1 MSSVRP
7 KNDWDGGKCVCG
19 ACLGGKRWVEN
30 DDGSAEWSGDEVR
43 VTVVVVWGN
52 VEFSESTLL
61 VNLLS

>member
-1 MSSVRP
+1 
-7 KNDWDGGKCVCG
+7 
-19 ACLGGKRWVEN
+19 VEN